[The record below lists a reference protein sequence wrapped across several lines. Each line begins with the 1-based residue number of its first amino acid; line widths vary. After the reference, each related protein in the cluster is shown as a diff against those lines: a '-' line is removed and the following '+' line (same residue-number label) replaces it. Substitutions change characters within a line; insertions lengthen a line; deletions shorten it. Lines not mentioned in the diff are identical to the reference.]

1 MTFQCPHCSRDFSR
15 RAALRNH
22 MRTHENVIER
32 YLQEIEEERNNPV
45 IIDEEQHDNTLEETR
60 FDLESFLD
68 DEQLDE
74 RQRNIEYDTEEEM
87 DIEREPIVE
96 EEEDDDDQNIEKM
109 DDDENV
115 EEENDDDENVEEEN
129 DDDENVEEEDDD
141 ENQV

>member
-15 RAALRNH
+15 RASLRNH

-45 IIDEEQHDNTLEETR
+45 IIDEEQHDNILEETR
-60 FDLESFLD
+60 FDLESILD

-74 RQRNIEYDTEEEM
+74 RQRDIEYDTEEEM
-87 DIEREPIVE
+87 DIEREPNV
-96 EEEDDDDQNIEKM
+96 EEEDDDDQNIEEM
-109 DDDENV
+109 
-115 EEENDDDENVEEEN
+115 

-141 ENQV
+141 DENVEEEEDDENQV

>member
-96 EEEDDDDQNIEKM
+96 EEEEDDDQDIEEKD
-109 DDDENV
+109 DDDENI
-115 EEENDDDENVEEEN
+115 EEEDEDDENIEE
-129 DDDENVEEEDDD
+129 DDDD

>member
-15 RAALRNH
+15 CASPRNH
-22 MRTHENVIER
+22 MSTHENVIER
-32 YLQEIEEERNNPV
+32 YLQEIEEERNIPV

-87 DIEREPIVE
+87 DIDREP
-96 EEEDDDDQNIEKM
+96 
-109 DDDENV
+109 
-115 EEENDDDENVEEEN
+115 
-129 DDDENVEEEDDD
+129 NVEEEDDD
-141 ENQV
+141 DDETIKEMDDDTKSQQQIMN